1 MKNTFSWFNI
11 AIKCCLVSLAL
22 LYQFTITETDV
33 VSLLNASEFLNATLI
48 LVLASIIYAILL
60 AVPYFPGIEVGLAI
74 MIIFGVKGVIFAY
87 IATVVGLF
95 IAFLFGGGIKGN
107 RLLNNKLSN
116 IIVSETTHKLSNYS
130 PIFALIILLN
140 MPGNIVLGGGG
151 GIAMSYG
158 YYIATNVSI
167 FTDNSHVA
175 YSIINRRIGA
185 SIPPLGSVAVNS
197 RNLVKKN
204 RVNIEDTHES
214 HYL

>member
-33 VSLLNASEFLNATLI
+33 VSLLNASKFLNATLI

-87 IATVVGLF
+87 VATVVGLF

-158 YYIATNVSI
+158 YYKKLSPLTFLFSLIIATSPI
-167 FTDNSHVA
+167 PLL
-175 YSIINRRIGA
+175 IGVLGLQF
-185 SIPPLGSVAVNS
+185 PL
-197 RNLVKKN
+197 
-204 RVNIEDTHES
+204 
-214 HYL
+214 

>member
-1 MKNTFSWFNI
+1 
-11 AIKCCLVSLAL
+11 
-22 LYQFTITETDV
+22 
-33 VSLLNASEFLNATLI
+33 LNASEFLNTTLI

-87 IATVVGLF
+87 VATIVGLF
-95 IAFLFGGGIKGN
+95 VAFLFGGGIKGN

-158 YYIATNVSI
+158 YYEKLSPLTFLFSLIIATSPI
-167 FTDNSHVA
+167 PLL
-175 YSIINRRIGA
+175 IGVLGLQF
-185 SIPPLGSVAVNS
+185 PL
-197 RNLVKKN
+197 
-204 RVNIEDTHES
+204 
-214 HYL
+214 